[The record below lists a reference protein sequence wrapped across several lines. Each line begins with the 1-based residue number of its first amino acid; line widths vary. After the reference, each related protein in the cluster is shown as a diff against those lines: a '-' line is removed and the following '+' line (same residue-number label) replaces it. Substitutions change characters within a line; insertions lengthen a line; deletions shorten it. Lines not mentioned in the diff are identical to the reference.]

1 MAAIPF
7 DQILERGTLNELK
20 VALHKR
26 GLRAEDGR
34 ASGKDFWWDLGIA
47 LDHVFERGVAAGKAI
62 AADEAKDRAFLQL
75 FGLEPE
81 DIKQ

>member
-20 VALHKR
+20 AALYDR
-26 GLRAEDGR
+26 ALVAEDGR

-47 LDHVFERGVAAGKAI
+47 LDHVFERGVAAGRAI
-62 AADEAKDRAFLQL
+62 EADAAKDHAFLRL

-81 DIKQ
+81 DIKH